1 MTHFK
6 MTEEL
11 NFKAICSLTTRV
23 MGLPDGSLAL
33 KSRKRPLQVA
43 RSIAG
48 YIGLTEED
56 IHRNVIAKALN
67 RDRAATYHY
76 ETHHKKNF
84 KHCIIY
90 RQAFEK
96 IYRAYKDIDGSKKI
110 FTDKDFLR
118 SHLLQNGV
126 IETLKSDV
134 KLQVKSGQVNYN
146 IKTCFFDF
154 SNQIK
159 NVKLAMKEYHYTIKI
174 I

>member
-1 MTHFK
+1 MIHFK

-33 KSRKRPLQVA
+33 RSRKRELQVC

-56 IHRNVIAKALN
+56 IHRNVIAEVLN
-67 RDRAATYHY
+67 RKRAATYHY

-84 KHCIIY
+84 KYCIIY
-90 RQAFEK
+90 RQAFQK
-96 IYRAYKDIDGSKKI
+96 IYQAYKDVDGSKKI
-110 FTDKDFLR
+110 FTDEDFMKN
-118 SHLLQNGV
+118 HLLQNGV

-134 KLQVKSGQVNYN
+134 KLEVKSGEIKCF
-146 IKTCFFDF
+146 IKTSYFDF
-154 SNQIK
+154 NNQIE
-159 NVKLAMKEYHYTIKI
+159 NVKLALRNYHYTIKI